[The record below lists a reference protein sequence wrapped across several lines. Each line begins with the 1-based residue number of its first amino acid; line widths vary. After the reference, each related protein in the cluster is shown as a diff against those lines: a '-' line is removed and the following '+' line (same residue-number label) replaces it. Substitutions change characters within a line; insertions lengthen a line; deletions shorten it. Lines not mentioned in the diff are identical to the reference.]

1 MNCIFSRPL
10 ALTSAGGFQTYEN
23 KQLKKGVVVGGLVAQ
38 LCLTFAIPWTV
49 ARQASLSMG
58 FSRPEYWSR
67 LPFPSPGD
75 LPDLGIKSTF
85 PMSPALQADSL
96 SLSQYPF
103 MGSQRLILIG
113 RKAYH
118 VLKGFRK
125 TTSILRRGHFC

>member
-58 FSRPEYWSR
+58 FSRQEYWSQ
-67 LPFPSPGD
+67 LSLPSPRILSSPGIEPMAPVS
-75 LPDLGIKSTF
+75 LPLHADTL
-85 PMSPALQADSL
+85 PAE
-96 SLSQYPF
+96 Y
-103 MGSQRLILIG
+103 
-113 RKAYH
+113 
-118 VLKGFRK
+118 
-125 TTSILRRGHFC
+125 